1 MKRRILSLSFF
12 VFFFL
17 IPSAFSEPSGNHCFL
32 WEVREGQSIVY
43 ILGSIHIFKNE
54 LYPLDPRIEEAFN
67 NSETLV
73 VEADINQASFLT
85 HASVLEKAVYQEGD
99 SLERH
104 LSQQAYEK
112 INQYYA
118 PLGGDLSLFGQFKP
132 WFVAMQVT
140 VMSYLQ
146 SGYDPTSGI
155 DLYFLNKASSVKKI
169 EELESIEFQVQMLD
183 AMPDQDQEYFLL
195 SSLKDSDSQEQEMNT
210 YIQAWLTGDI
220 ASLENALF
228 EKLREQP
235 ESSGMYEALLF
246 ARNRGM
252 VSKIEGYL
260 RSPGTYFVVVGA
272 GHLAGDKGILKLLQ
286 QKGYSVRQM

>member
-17 IPSAFSEPSGNHCFL
+17 GASAFSEPSGDRCFL
-32 WEVREGQSIVY
+32 WEVRQGQSVVY

-54 LYPLDPRIEEAFN
+54 LYPLDSRIEEAFN
-67 NSETLV
+67 NSATLV

-85 HASVLEKAVYQEGD
+85 HASVLEKAIYQEGD

-104 LSQQAYEK
+104 LSAQAYEK

-146 SGYDPTSGI
+146 LGYDPTSGI
-155 DLYFLNKASSVKKI
+155 DLYFLNKASSGKKI

-183 AMPDQDQEYFLL
+183 AMPDKDQEYFLL

-235 ESSGMYEALLF
+235 ESAGMYEALLF
-246 ARNRGM
+246 ERNRGM

-260 RSPGTYFVVVGA
+260 QNPGSYFVVVGA
-272 GHLAGDKGILKLLQ
+272 GHLAGDKGILQLLQ